1 MISLCSLK
9 YFQKN
14 VFHLNAS
21 EYSIN
26 GYEVFIPSLE
36 SGRGVAIYVKDS
48 YKASLDEDLTFS
60 DF

>member
-1 MISLCSLK
+1 MISSCSLK
-9 YFQKN
+9 YFQKIINLN
-14 VFHLNAS
+14 VS